1 MEKQIEN
8 MNDQELVDYLF
19 DKADIKK
26 TIYKMLT
33 ENTGTHFLDSGGASD
48 RNWQRNQIKTI
59 KDFQDEPEATL
70 SFDVYYDRKQNEP
83 FKNNFKNINRIDLI
97 PTVSVFHK
105 LSKVLDECK
114 ICKDFNAMKVNNWDS
129 DNYYGVSKEGEN
141 FLNSYGFKTVSGDEN
156 VDWNTYNWSICFSQV
171 VQGTNLISDNNENY
185 VLIQI
190 HQGADVRGGY
200 TDAKLFII
208 SDGMDCEHYKVY
220 DDRCSFSVIDSA
232 IDVLTKDMFKI
243 AHENKLFIDYSG
255 GYFSKGDG
263 LELDQEYIKKFA
275 TLCDYKTISG
285 WIVE

>member
-1 MEKQIEN
+1 MENRIMEKQIEN
-8 MNDQELVDYLF
+8 MTDQELVDYLF
-19 DKADIKK
+19 DKVDVKK

-33 ENTGTHFLDSGGASD
+33 ENTGTHFLDSGGASN

-70 SFDVYYDRKQNEP
+70 SFDVCGDYIYLE
-83 FKNNFKNINRIDLI
+83 

-105 LSKVLDECK
+105 LSKLLDECK
-114 ICKDFNAMKVNNWDS
+114 ICKDFNALKVNNWDS
-129 DNYYGVSKEGEN
+129 QNYMGVSKEGEN
-141 FLNSYGFKTVSGDEN
+141 FLNSYGFTTPDNPV
-156 VDWNTYNWSICFSQV
+156 WNTYNWDNCFSQV

-208 SDGMDCEHYKVY
+208 SDGMDCEHYSVH
-220 DDRCSFSVIDSA
+220 DDRCSFSVKNPA
-232 IDVLTKDMFKI
+232 IDVLTKDMFNFTRNN
-243 AHENKLFIDYSG
+243 ELVIDYRG
-255 GYFSKGDG
+255 GYFSNGDG

>member
-1 MEKQIEN
+1 MIEQIEN
-8 MNDQELVDYLF
+8 MTDQELVDYLF
-19 DKADIKK
+19 DKVDVKK

-33 ENTGTHFLDSGGASD
+33 ENTGINFLDSGGGNG
-48 RNWQRNQIKTI
+48 RHWQRNQIKTI
-59 KDFQDEPEATL
+59 KDFQDEPEASL
-70 SFDVYYDRKQNEP
+70 SFDVYFDRKQNEP
-83 FKNNFKNINRIDLI
+83 LKNNFKNINRIDLI

-114 ICKDFNAMKVNNWDS
+114 ICKDFNALKVNNWDS

-141 FLNSYGFKTVSGDEN
+141 FLKSYGFTTPDN
-156 VDWNTYNWSICFSQV
+156 PDWNTYNWDNCFSQV

-208 SDGMDCEHYKVY
+208 SDGMDCDYYNVY
-220 DDRCSFSVIDSA
+220 DHRCMFSVIDPA
-232 IDVLTKDMFKI
+232 IDVLTKDMFKV
-243 AHENKLFIDYSG
+243 AHENKLFLDYQLN
-255 GYFSKGDG
+255 YFTGNDG
-263 LELDQEYIKKFA
+263 SEPDDQYIKKFA

-285 WIVE
+285 WIAE

>member
-8 MNDQELVDYLF
+8 MTDKVDV
-19 DKADIKK
+19 KK

-33 ENTGTHFLDSGGASD
+33 ENTGTHFLDSGGGNG
-48 RNWQRNQIKTI
+48 RHWQRNQIKTI

-70 SFDVYYDRKQNEP
+70 SFDVFGDD
-83 FKNNFKNINRIDLI
+83 IHLDS
-97 PTVSVFHK
+97 TVSVFHK

-129 DNYYGVSKEGEN
+129 QNYMGVSKEGEN
-141 FLNSYGFKTVSGDEN
+141 FLNSFGFSKLEN
-156 VDWNTYNWSICFSQV
+156 NETWNTYNWSICFSQV

-220 DDRCSFSVIDSA
+220 DDRCSFSVIDPA
-232 IDVLTKDMFKI
+232 IDVLTKDMFNFTRFN
-243 AHENKLFIDYSG
+243 ELFIDYRG
-255 GYFSKGDG
+255 GYFSNGDG

-275 TLCDYKTISG
+275 TLNDYKTISG
-285 WIVE
+285 YISE

>member
-1 MEKQIEN
+1 M
-8 MNDQELVDYLF
+8 
-19 DKADIKK
+19 
-26 TIYKMLT
+26 
-33 ENTGTHFLDSGGASD
+33 
-48 RNWQRNQIKTI
+48 
-59 KDFQDEPEATL
+59 
-70 SFDVYYDRKQNEP
+70 
-83 FKNNFKNINRIDLI
+83 
-97 PTVSVFHK
+97 
-105 LSKVLDECK
+105 
-114 ICKDFNAMKVNNWDS
+114 
-129 DNYYGVSKEGEN
+129 SKEGEN

-255 GYFSKGDG
+255 GYFSNGDG
-263 LELDQEYIKKFA
+263 VELDQEYIKKFA

>member
-8 MNDQELVDYLF
+8 MTDQELVDYLF
-19 DKADIKK
+19 DKVDVKK

-33 ENTGTHFLDSGGASD
+33 ENTGTHFLDSGGASN

-70 SFDVYYDRKQNEP
+70 SFDVSGDD
-83 FKNNFKNINRIDLI
+83 IDLDFN
-97 PTVSVFHK
+97 VSVFHK

-114 ICKDFNAMKVNNWDS
+114 ICKDFNSMKVNNWDS
-129 DNYYGVSKEGEN
+129 QNYMGVSKEGEK
-141 FLNSYGFKTVSGDEN
+141 FLNSFGFSKLEDNET
-156 VDWNTYNWSICFSQV
+156 WNTYNWDNCFSQV
-171 VQGTNLISDNNENY
+171 VQGTNLISECSKFGENY

-208 SDGMDCEHYKVY
+208 SDGLDFNHYSVH
-220 DDRCSFSVIDSA
+220 DDSCMFSVLNPA
-232 IDVLTKDMFKI
+232 IDVLTKDMFNFTRDNMLHIHKC
-243 AHENKLFIDYSG
+243 
-255 GYFSKGDG
+255 GYLSNGDG

-275 TLCDYKTISG
+275 TLCNYKTISG
-285 WIVE
+285 TLYE

>member
-8 MNDQELVDYLF
+8 MDDQELVDYLF

-33 ENTGTHFLDSGGASD
+33 ENTGTHFLDSGGGNG
-48 RNWQRNQIKTI
+48 RNWQRNQTKTI
-59 KDFQDEPEATL
+59 KDFQDDPESTL
-70 SFDVYYDRKQNEP
+70 SFDVSGDYIYLD
-83 FKNNFKNINRIDLI
+83 

-129 DNYYGVSKEGEN
+129 ENYYGVSKEGEN
-141 FLNSYGFKTVSGDEN
+141 FLNSYGFSTPNNSNNDT
-156 VDWNTYNWSICFSQV
+156 WNTYNFDNCFSQV
-171 VQGTNLISDNNENY
+171 VQGTNLISENGENY

-208 SDGMDCEHYKVY
+208 SDGVDCDHYSVQN
-220 DDRCSFSVIDSA
+220 DSCCFSVVDPA
-232 IDVLTKDMFKI
+232 IDVLTKDMFNFTRNN
-243 AHENKLFIDYSG
+243 ELFIDYRG
-255 GYFSKGDG
+255 GYFSNCDG
-263 LELDQEYIKKFA
+263 VELDQEYIKKFA
-275 TLCDYKTISG
+275 TLCDFKTITG
-285 WIVE
+285 TLFE

>member
-8 MNDQELVDYLF
+8 MDDQELVDYLF

-33 ENTGTHFLDSGGASD
+33 ENTGTHFLDSGRANG

-59 KDFQDEPEATL
+59 KDFQDEPEASL
-70 SFDVYYDRKQNEP
+70 SFDVSGDYIYLD
-83 FKNNFKNINRIDLI
+83 

-220 DDRCSFSVIDSA
+220 DDRCSFSVIDPA

>member
-33 ENTGTHFLDSGGASD
+33 ENTGTHFLDSGGANG
-48 RNWQRNQIKTI
+48 RNWQRNQTKTI
-59 KDFQDEPEATL
+59 KDFQDEPEASL
-70 SFDVYYDRKQNEP
+70 SFDVSGDHIYLD
-83 FKNNFKNINRIDLI
+83 

-129 DNYYGVSKEGEN
+129 ENYYGVSKEGEN
-141 FLNSYGFKTVSGDEN
+141 FLNSYGFSTPNNSDN
-156 VDWNTYNWSICFSQV
+156 DTWNTYNFDNCFSQV
-171 VQGTNLISDNNENY
+171 VQGTNLISENGENY

-208 SDGMDCEHYKVY
+208 SDGVDCDHNNVQN
-220 DDRCSFSVIDSA
+220 DSCCFSVVDPA
-232 IDVLTKDMFKI
+232 IDIQTKDMFNFTRD
-243 AHENKLFIDYSG
+243 NKLFIDYRG
-255 GYFSKGDG
+255 GYFSTCDG
-263 LELDQEYIKKFA
+263 VEVDQEYIKKFA
-275 TLCDYKTISG
+275 TLCDFKTVTGILF
-285 WIVE
+285 E

>member
-1 MEKQIEN
+1 MIEQIEN
-8 MNDQELVDYLF
+8 MTDQELVDYLF
-19 DKADIKK
+19 DKVDIKK

-33 ENTGTHFLDSGGASD
+33 ENTGTHFLDSGGDGS
-48 RNWQRNQIKTI
+48 RHWQRNQIKTI

-70 SFDVYYDRKQNEP
+70 SFDVSGDHIYLD
-83 FKNNFKNINRIDLI
+83 

-114 ICKDFNAMKVNNWDS
+114 ICKDFNALKVNNWDS
-129 DNYYGVSKEGEN
+129 GNYYGVSKEGEN
-141 FLNSYGFKTVSGDEN
+141 FLNSYGFITPDNPE
-156 VDWNTYNWSICFSQV
+156 WNTYNWDNCFSQV
-171 VQGTNLISDNNENY
+171 VQGTNLISDNDENY

-208 SDGMDCEHYKVY
+208 SDGMDCDHYSAHN
-220 DDRCSFSVIDSA
+220 DSCMFSVKNPA
-232 IDVLTKDMFKI
+232 IDVLTKDMF
-243 AHENKLFIDYSG
+243 NFTRDNQLFIDYRG
-255 GYFSKGDG
+255 GYFNNGDG
-263 LELDQEYIKKFA
+263 LELNQEYIKKFA

>member
-8 MNDQELVDYLF
+8 MTDQELVDYLF
-19 DKADIKK
+19 DKVDVKK

-33 ENTGTHFLDSGGASD
+33 ENTGTHFLDSGGASN

-70 SFDVYYDRKQNEP
+70 SFDVNGDYIYLE
-83 FKNNFKNINRIDLI
+83 

-129 DNYYGVSKEGEN
+129 PNYTGVSKEGES
-141 FLNSYGFKTVSGDEN
+141 FLNSFGFLKLEDNET
-156 VDWNTYNWSICFSQV
+156 WNTYNWDNCFSQV
-171 VQGTNLISDNNENY
+171 VQGTNLISECSKFGEKY

-208 SDGMDCEHYKVY
+208 SDGVNCEHHNVY
-220 DDRCSFSVIDSA
+220 DDSCLFSIRDPA
-232 IDVLTKDMFKI
+232 IDVLTKDMFNFFRDNELI
-243 AHENKLFIDYSG
+243 IDHRFN
-255 GYFSKGDG
+255 YFTCKHGD
-263 LELDQEYIKKFA
+263 EVDQEYIKKFA

-285 WIVE
+285 WILE

>member
-8 MNDQELVDYLF
+8 MDDQELVDYLF

-33 ENTGTHFLDSGGASD
+33 ENTGTHFLDSGGANG
-48 RNWQRNQIKTI
+48 RNWQRNQTKTI
-59 KDFQDEPEATL
+59 KDFQDEPEASL
-70 SFDVYYDRKQNEP
+70 SFDVSGDHIYLD
-83 FKNNFKNINRIDLI
+83 

-129 DNYYGVSKEGEN
+129 ENYYGVSKEGEN
-141 FLNSYGFKTVSGDEN
+141 FLNSYGFSTPNNSDN
-156 VDWNTYNWSICFSQV
+156 DTWNTYNFDNCFSQV
-171 VQGTNLISDNNENY
+171 VQGTNLISENGENY

-208 SDGMDCEHYKVY
+208 SDGVDCDHNNVQN
-220 DDRCSFSVIDSA
+220 DSCCFSVVDPA
-232 IDVLTKDMFKI
+232 IDIQTKDMFNFTRNN
-243 AHENKLFIDYSG
+243 ELFIDYRG
-255 GYFSKGDG
+255 GYFSTCDG
-263 LELDQEYIKKFA
+263 VEVDQEYIKKFA
-275 TLCDYKTISG
+275 TLCDFKTVTGILF
-285 WIVE
+285 E

>member
-8 MNDQELVDYLF
+8 MTDQELVDYLF
-19 DKADIKK
+19 DKVDVKK

-33 ENTGTHFLDSGGASD
+33 ENTGTHFLDSGGASN

-70 SFDVYYDRKQNEP
+70 SFDVIGDDIYLD
-83 FKNNFKNINRIDLI
+83 

-129 DNYYGVSKEGEN
+129 DNYFGVSKEGEN
-141 FLNSYGFKTVSGDEN
+141 FLKSYGFTTPDN
-156 VDWNTYNWSICFSQV
+156 PDWNTYNWDNCFSQV

-208 SDGMDCEHYKVY
+208 SDGIDCEHYSAY
-220 DDRCSFSVIDSA
+220 DDSCMFSVTNPA
-232 IDVLTKDMFKI
+232 IDVLTKDMFNFTRD
-243 AHENKLFIDYSG
+243 NKLFIDYRG
-255 GYFSKGDG
+255 GYFSNGDG
-263 LELDQEYIKKFA
+263 LELEQEYIKKFA
-275 TLCDYKTISG
+275 TLSDHKTVSG
-285 WIVE
+285 TLYE

>member
-8 MNDQELVDYLF
+8 MTDQELVDYLF
-19 DKADIKK
+19 DKVDVKK

-33 ENTGTHFLDSGGASD
+33 ENTGTHFLDSGGASN

-70 SFDVYYDRKQNEP
+70 SFDVSGDYIYLE
-83 FKNNFKNINRIDLI
+83 

-105 LSKVLDECK
+105 LSKLLDECK
-114 ICKDFNAMKVNNWDS
+114 ICKDFNALKVNNWDS
-129 DNYYGVSKEGEN
+129 QNYMGVSKEGEN
-141 FLNSYGFKTVSGDEN
+141 FLNSYGFTTPDNPV
-156 VDWNTYNWSICFSQV
+156 WNTYNWDNCFSQV

-208 SDGMDCEHYKVY
+208 SDGMDCEHYSVH
-220 DDRCSFSVIDSA
+220 DDRCSFSVKNPA
-232 IDVLTKDMFKI
+232 IDVLTKDMFNFTRNN
-243 AHENKLFIDYSG
+243 ELVIDYRG
-255 GYFSKGDG
+255 GYFSNGDG

-285 WIVE
+285 WIAVGY

>member
-8 MNDQELVDYLF
+8 MTDQELVDYLF
-19 DKADIKK
+19 DKVDVKK

-33 ENTGTHFLDSGGASD
+33 ENTGINFLDLGGGNG
-48 RNWQRNQIKTI
+48 RHWQRNQIKTI

-70 SFDVYYDRKQNEP
+70 SFDVSGDDIHLNS
-83 FKNNFKNINRIDLI
+83 
-97 PTVSVFHK
+97 TVSVFHK

-114 ICKDFNAMKVNNWDS
+114 ICKDFNSMKVNNWDS
-129 DNYYGVSKEGEN
+129 QNYMGVSKEGEK
-141 FLNSYGFKTVSGDEN
+141 FLNSFGFSKLEN
-156 VDWNTYNWSICFSQV
+156 NETWNTYNWSVCFSQV
-171 VQGTNLISDNNENY
+171 VQGTNLISECSKFGENY

-220 DDRCSFSVIDSA
+220 DDRCSFSVIDPA
-232 IDVLTKDMFKI
+232 IDVLTKDMFKV

-255 GYFSKGDG
+255 GYFSNCDG
-263 LELDQEYIKKFA
+263 LELDQKYIKKFA
-275 TLCDYKTISG
+275 TLCDYKTVSG
-285 WIVE
+285 TLCE

>member
-8 MNDQELVDYLF
+8 MTDQELVDYLF
-19 DKADIKK
+19 DKVDIKK

-33 ENTGTHFLDSGGASD
+33 ENTGTHFLDSGGDGS
-48 RNWQRNQIKTI
+48 RHWQRNQIKTI

-70 SFDVYYDRKQNEP
+70 SFDVSGDHIYLD
-83 FKNNFKNINRIDLI
+83 

-129 DNYYGVSKEGEN
+129 QNYMGVSKEGEN
-141 FLNSYGFKTVSGDEN
+141 FLNSYGFITPDNPE
-156 VDWNTYNWSICFSQV
+156 WNTYNWDNCFSQV
-171 VQGTNLISDNNENY
+171 VQGTNLISDNDENY

-208 SDGMDCEHYKVY
+208 SDGMDCDHYSAHN
-220 DDRCSFSVIDSA
+220 DSCMFSVKNPA
-232 IDVLTKDMFKI
+232 IDVLTKDMF
-243 AHENKLFIDYSG
+243 NFTRDNQLFIDYRG
-255 GYFSKGDG
+255 GYFNNGDG
-263 LELDQEYIKKFA
+263 LELNQEYIKKFA

>member
-33 ENTGTHFLDSGGASD
+33 ENTGTHFLDSGGGNG

-59 KDFQDEPEATL
+59 KDFQNEPEATL
-70 SFDVYYDRKQNEP
+70 SFDVSGDDIYLE
-83 FKNNFKNINRIDLI
+83 

-129 DNYYGVSKEGEN
+129 ENYYGVSKEGEN
-141 FLNSYGFKTVSGDEN
+141 FLNSYGFNTPNNSDN
-156 VDWNTYNWSICFSQV
+156 DTWNTYNFDNCFSQV
-171 VQGTNLISDNNENY
+171 VQGTNLISENGENY

-200 TDAKLFII
+200 TNAKLFII
-208 SDGMDCEHYKVY
+208 SDGVDCDHYNVEN
-220 DDRCSFSVIDSA
+220 DSCGFSVVDPA
-232 IDVLTKDMFKI
+232 IDIQTKDMFNFTRNNEI
-243 AHENKLFIDYSG
+243 FIDYRG
-255 GYFSKGDG
+255 GYFSTCDG
-263 LELDQEYIKKFA
+263 VELDQEYIKKFA
-275 TLCDYKTISG
+275 TLCDFKTITG
-285 WIVE
+285 TLFE

>member
-8 MNDQELVDYLF
+8 MSDQELVDYLF

-33 ENTGTHFLDSGGASD
+33 ENTGTHILDSGGGNG
-48 RNWQRNQIKTI
+48 RNWQRNQTKTI

-70 SFDVYYDRKQNEP
+70 SFDVSGDYIYLE
-83 FKNNFKNINRIDLI
+83 

-129 DNYYGVSKEGEN
+129 ENYYGVSKEGEN
-141 FLNSYGFKTVSGDEN
+141 FLNSYGFSTPNNSDN
-156 VDWNTYNWSICFSQV
+156 DTWNTYNFDNCFSQV
-171 VQGTNLISDNNENY
+171 VQGTNLISENGENY

-208 SDGMDCEHYKVY
+208 SDGVDCDHYNVQN
-220 DDRCSFSVIDSA
+220 DSCCFSVIDPA
-232 IDVLTKDMFKI
+232 IDVLTKDMFKV
-243 AHENKLFIDYSG
+243 AHENKLFIDYRG
-255 GYFSKGDG
+255 GYFSTCDG
-263 LELDQEYIKKFA
+263 VELEQEYIKKFA
-275 TLCDYKTISG
+275 MLCDFKTVTG
-285 WIVE
+285 TLFE

>member
-8 MNDQELVDYLF
+8 MTDQELVDYLF
-19 DKADIKK
+19 DKVDVKK

-33 ENTGTHFLDSGGASD
+33 ENTGTHFLDSGGASN

-70 SFDVYYDRKQNEP
+70 NFDVSGDYIYLD
-83 FKNNFKNINRIDLI
+83 

-114 ICKDFNAMKVNNWDS
+114 ICKDFNALKVNNWDS
-129 DNYYGVSKEGEN
+129 QNYMGVSKEGEN
-141 FLNSYGFKTVSGDEN
+141 FLNSFGFSKLEN
-156 VDWNTYNWSICFSQV
+156 NETWNTYNFDNCFSQV
-171 VQGTNLISDNNENY
+171 VQGTNLISDSNENY

-208 SDGMDCEHYKVY
+208 SDGMDCEHYDVHN
-220 DDRCSFSVIDSA
+220 DSCMFSVIDPA
-232 IDVLTKDMFKI
+232 IDVLTKDMFKV
-243 AHENKLFIDYSG
+243 AHENELFIDYRG
-255 GYFSKGDG
+255 GYFSNGDG

-275 TLCDYKTISG
+275 TLNDYKTISG
-285 WIVE
+285 YISE

>member
-1 MEKQIEN
+1 MIEQIEN
-8 MNDQELVDYLF
+8 MTDQELVDYLF
-19 DKADIKK
+19 DKVDVKK
-26 TIYKMLT
+26 TIYRMLT
-33 ENTGTHFLDSGGASD
+33 ENTGINFLDSGGGNG
-48 RNWQRNQIKTI
+48 RHWQRNQTKTI

-70 SFDVYYDRKQNEP
+70 SFDISGDYIYLD
-83 FKNNFKNINRIDLI
+83 

-114 ICKDFNAMKVNNWDS
+114 ICKDFNALKVNNWDS
-129 DNYYGVSKEGEN
+129 DNYYGVSKEGDE

-156 VDWNTYNWSICFSQV
+156 VDWNTYNWDNCFSQV

-208 SDGMDCEHYKVY
+208 SHGYDCLHYSVH
-220 DDRCSFSVIDSA
+220 DDSCMFSVKNPE
-232 IDVLTKDMFKI
+232 IDVLTKDMF
-243 AHENKLFIDYSG
+243 NFTRDNRLFIDYRG
-255 GYFSKGDG
+255 GYFSNGDG

-275 TLCDYKTISG
+275 TLCDHKTVSG
-285 WIVE
+285 TLYEY

>member
-1 MEKQIEN
+1 MIEQIEN

-19 DKADIKK
+19 DKVDVKK

-129 DNYYGVSKEGEN
+129 ENYYGVSKEGEN
-141 FLNSYGFKTVSGDEN
+141 FLNSYGFNTPNNSDN
-156 VDWNTYNWSICFSQV
+156 DTWNTYNFDNCFSQV
-171 VQGTNLISDNNENY
+171 VQGTNLISENGENY

-200 TDAKLFII
+200 TNAKLFII
-208 SDGMDCEHYKVY
+208 SDGVDCDHYNVQN
-220 DDRCSFSVIDSA
+220 DSCGFSVVDPA
-232 IDVLTKDMFKI
+232 IDIQTKDMFNFTRNN
-243 AHENKLFIDYSG
+243 ELFIDYRG
-255 GYFSKGDG
+255 GYFSTCDG
-263 LELDQEYIKKFA
+263 VEVDQEYIKKFA
-275 TLCDYKTISG
+275 TLCDFKTITG
-285 WIVE
+285 TLFE

>member
-1 MEKQIEN
+1 MIEQIEN

-19 DKADIKK
+19 DKVDVKK

-33 ENTGTHFLDSGGASD
+33 ENTGINFLDSGGGNG
-48 RNWQRNQIKTI
+48 RHWQRNQIKTI

-70 SFDVYYDRKQNEP
+70 SFDVSGDDIYLD
-83 FKNNFKNINRIDLI
+83 

-114 ICKDFNAMKVNNWDS
+114 ICKDFNALKVNNWDS
-129 DNYYGVSKEGEN
+129 ENYHGVSKEGEN
-141 FLNSYGFKTVSGDEN
+141 FLKSYGFTTPDN
-156 VDWNTYNWSICFSQV
+156 PDWNTYNFDNCFSQV

-208 SDGMDCEHYKVY
+208 SDGMDCEHYNVY
-220 DDRCSFSVIDSA
+220 DHRCMFSVIDPA
-232 IDVLTKDMFKI
+232 IDVLTKDMFKV
-243 AHENKLFIDYSG
+243 AHENKLFLDYQLN
-255 GYFSKGDG
+255 YFTGNDG
-263 LELDQEYIKKFA
+263 SEPDDQYIKKFA

-285 WIVE
+285 WIAE